1 MLTAFPP
8 LKQHCGWVNQYVI
21 KINSPLIKLM
31 ALVQVFLICKRK
43 SLHAWHPWKPHWYLK
58 STWLHLL
65 SLTHIQVPSSNKISV
80 PSEKWNPYFS
90 AHTGSSSAPSH
101 SISLSLMDSSLPGC
115 FSLGKHIYLIIYQ
128 FIFPLSQFSLQLS
141 PSPFS
146 FIHLFFFLSLPH
158 IFWFS
163 KVELENLLLK
173 MVQEEN
179 VLLHKAEVY
188 SERKAQ
194 GLMQFLFH
202 Q

>member
-90 AHTGSSSAPSH
+90 AHTGSASAPSH

-146 FIHLFFFLSLPH
+146 FIHLSSSYHYHTFFGFLRLNWKIYWKCSRRKTYSF
-158 IFWFS
+158 I
-163 KVELENLLLK
+163 KLK
-173 MVQEEN
+173 SI
-179 VLLHKAEVY
+179 LKGKPKA
-188 SERKAQ
+188 
-194 GLMQFLFH
+194 
-202 Q
+202 